1 MKMPGVLPLAFF
13 LFLVPMLTPVLERF
27 APTATTWW
35 SAVLV
40 ALLGAASSAAWLV
53 YRKQLA
59 KIDMP
64 TPAAAPE
71 LGASATV
78 QQPSVMR
85 RWLLG

>member
-64 TPAAAPE
+64 APMAAAAPQ
-71 LGASATV
+71 LGV
-78 QQPSVMR
+78 QQPSVVR